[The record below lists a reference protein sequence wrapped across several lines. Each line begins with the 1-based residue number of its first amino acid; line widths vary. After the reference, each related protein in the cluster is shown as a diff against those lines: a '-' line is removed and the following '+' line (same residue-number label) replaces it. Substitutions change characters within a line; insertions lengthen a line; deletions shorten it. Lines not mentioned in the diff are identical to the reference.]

1 MKQLTILSSITSPF
15 RGKKKDKKTIKH
27 EHSRS
32 GTLAENIASLLSFE
46 KIVQDNDFSGL
57 DRDHGKLNTNL
68 SYLLDGCSKLVLH

>member
-1 MKQLTILSSITSPF
+1 M
-15 RGKKKDKKTIKH
+15 IKH

-32 GTLAENIASLLSFE
+32 GTLTENIASLLSSE
-46 KIVQDNDFSGL
+46 KIVQDLHDFSGL